1 MIITPNLF
9 AKIQEIGEKYCT
21 MPNTLSEI
29 AKKNNA
35 LPTEIQYMQ
44 KFYAQ
49 QKYEVEKLKIEMD
62 ELYGKKFKYYR
73 IEDNVQWNTT
83 KEIES
88 QIFADK
94 DYAAK
99 NRQLAEQKYYLNYIE
114 ETLSNL
120 KDLHYTIKNYLD
132 YKKITTTNM

>member
-1 MIITPNLF
+1 MIITPQVF
-9 AKIQEIGEKYCT
+9 ASLQTIGEKYCKIPDT
-21 MPNTLSEI
+21 MVEI

-44 KFYAQ
+44 KFYTQ
-49 QKYEVEKLKIEMD
+49 QKYEVEKLKIELD
-62 ELYGKKFKYYR
+62 ELYGQKFRYYR
-73 IEDNVQWNTT
+73 IDDNVQWNTT

-88 QIFADK
+88 QIYADK

-120 KDLHYTIKNYLD
+120 KAMNFTIKNYID

>member
-1 MIITPNLF
+1 MIITPQVF
-9 AKIQEIGEKYCT
+9 ASLQTIGEKYCKMPDT
-21 MPNTLSEI
+21 MAEI
-29 AKKNNA
+29 AKKNSA

-44 KFYAQ
+44 KFYTQ
-49 QKYEVEKLKIEMD
+49 QKYEVEKLKIELD
-62 ELYGKKFKYYR
+62 ELYGQKFRYYR
-73 IEDNVQWNTT
+73 IDDNVQWNTT

-88 QIFADK
+88 QIYADK

-120 KDLHYTIKNYLD
+120 KAMNFTIKNYID